1 MKILRILVVLIL
13 LAVIAVGGAWLW
25 ANRHPEIAAIEP
37 PDPTSFDADLV
48 EKGEMLANLGAC
60 AVCHT
65 AAGGEEYAGGLALPT
80 PFGTLYSTNITPDP
94 ETGIGKWSEE
104 AFRRAMHEGLDR
116 TGRHLYPAFPFDHFA
131 KVTDEDIGAIYAFL
145 MSEPAVAKAP
155 PPNELP
161 FPFNIRA
168 LMEGWKFL
176 FLDRGVY
183 VADAS
188 KDEEWNRG
196 AYLVQ
201 GLGHC
206 GACHTPRNA
215 FGAVDASKPFA
226 GSEAEG
232 WYVPALGGASKAP
245 VPWNMDS
252 YENYLFD
259 GWDEHHGIAG
269 GPMTPVIDH
278 FRDVEEDDVFAIAV
292 YMASLTPE
300 PAQDAVTAAA
310 EAIGKLDWSPD
321 ERPAGANKP
330 EGEALL
336 RGEQLF
342 FDNCARCHQTRI
354 SPTQP
359 ASLGVSVPVNAPD
372 PRNIAATILKGVRP
386 PQGSVQR
393 QMPSFDGKVSDED
406 MAAIIDFVRWRFTD
420 LPAWQNVGQAIAD
433 KRAGH

>member
-13 LAVIAVGGAWLW
+13 LAVVAAGGAWLW

-37 PDPTSFDADLV
+37 PDPNSFDRTLV
-48 EKGEMLANLGAC
+48 EKGAMLADLGAC

-65 AAGGEEYAGGLALPT
+65 APGGQEYAGGLALPT
-80 PFGTLYSTNITPDP
+80 PFGTIYSTNITADP
-94 ETGIGKWSEE
+94 ETGIGRWSEE

-116 TGRHLYPAFPFDHFA
+116 EGRHLYPAFPYDHFA
-131 KVTDEDIGAIYAFL
+131 KVSDEDVGAIYAYL
-145 MSEPAVAKAP
+145 MSEPGVAKTP
-155 PPNELP
+155 PENELP
-161 FPFNIRA
+161 FPFSVRA

-176 FLDRGVY
+176 FLDRSPF

-206 GACHTPRNA
+206 GACHTPRNM
-215 FGAVDASKPFA
+215 FGAVDGSKPFG

-232 WYVPALGGASKAP
+232 WFVPAIGAASTSP
-245 VPWNMDS
+245 VPWTMDS
-252 YENYLFD
+252 WENYLFD
-259 GWDEHHGIAG
+259 GWDEFHGIAG

-278 FRDVEEDDVFAIAV
+278 FRDVEEDDVFAMAV

-300 PAQDAVTAAA
+300 PAEADVTAKA
-310 EAIGKLDWSPD
+310 EAIAKLDWAPD
-321 ERPAGANKP
+321 ERPGGANKP

-342 FDNCARCHQTRI
+342 AGECARCHQTRI
-354 SPTQP
+354 SEQQP
-359 ASLGVSVPVNAPD
+359 ASLGVTVPVNAPD

-393 QMPSFDGKVSDED
+393 QMPAFDKLPDED
-406 MAAIIDFVRWRFTD
+406 IASIIDFVRWRFTD
-420 LPAWQNVGQAIAD
+420 LPAWENVGQAITD